1 MCTIYIFAIVLL
13 LDWMIEWT
21 QGSLFLCIYMLVLTC
36 KRTSKARC
44 ACLARWGL
52 FLFVFYLF
60 FLFIYCFF
68 QTLVVVFFLRVS
80 VFICTHTYTWS
91 RLAHQNS
98 RSRLFA
104 ASPHT
109 CHRSSKNKSSISNM
123 SCCNIINGSHSSS
136 KNIVLISLSIDI
148 LHIYIQRI

>member
-1 MCTIYIFAIVLL
+1 MNARLSFSLYIYVSFNLQAHVKGEMCVFSTMRIVPFCFLSFFSIYL
-13 LDWMIEWT
+13 
-21 QGSLFLCIYMLVLTC
+21 LFLSNFGCCFLLACECIYMH
-36 KRTSKARC
+36 
-44 ACLARWGL
+44 
-52 FLFVFYLF
+52 
-60 FLFIYCFF
+60 
-68 QTLVVVFFLRVS
+68 
-80 VFICTHTYTWS
+80 THTYTWS

-104 ASPHT
+104 ASPRT